1 MTADTLGRFAEGFT
15 SFRRMM
21 ANEPQEQRLAIFLN
35 AVTETA
41 GYVSKG
47 LDRVAAADELQEIA
61 SSFGFTDVDAVQ
73 FAISNAF
80 SKIDEQDRVPD
91 ELPPVEHEARKPNGK
106 HPTPPR
112 IRLLTDF
119 MTGFIPPD
127 FIIDGVLQR
136 RFVYSLTGQTGHAKS
151 AIALLISELVSSP
164 DRNAMLGVHK
174 VNKGQVL
181 YFVGEN
187 ADDIRMRLIGA
198 CALQGDDPPLHRFYF
213 IEGVFNIGQMFAQ
226 IQAQVDRLG
235 GFDLVVIDT
244 SAAYFLGNEELSN
257 TQMGS
262 HARMLRS
269 LTALPGGP
277 CVLVLCHPIKYVT
290 DPTQLLPRGGGAF
303 LAEVDG
309 NLTSWKHDDVLIE
322 LHHNK
327 MRGPGFEP
335 ISFKLETIRTPKLVD
350 ARGRQLPTVR
360 AVPVTRSEEDTQ
372 RKRTEDDE
380 DHVLA
385 QLLAH
390 PDASLS
396 EIAET
401 CEWVNT
407 HGEPLKMRV
416 QRAIERL
423 DKAHPKLVRK
433 DRNKWKL
440 TEEGKTQARKAALA
454 FEQSKIADAQND
466 LF

>member
-15 SFRRMM
+15 GFRRMM
-21 ANEPQEQRLAIFLN
+21 ANSPEPTRLQVFMN
-35 AVTETA
+35 AAKETA
-41 GYVSKG
+41 SYVAKG
-47 LDRVAAADELQEIA
+47 LDRVAAADELTEIA
-61 SSFGFTDVDAVQ
+61 TSFGFDDRDAVQ
-73 FAISNAF
+73 FIIGNAF
-80 SKIDEQDRVPD
+80 QKIVEPDRVPD
-91 ELPPVEHEARKPNGK
+91 EIIEPDRPPAKPNGK
-106 HPTPPR
+106 HPQPPR
-112 IRLLTDF
+112 IRLLSDF
-119 MTGFIPPD
+119 MTGFVPPD
-127 FIIDGVLQR
+127 FIIDGLLQR

-151 AIALLISELVSSP
+151 AIALLVSELVSSP
-164 DRNAMLGVHK
+164 DRNTMLGVHK

-187 ADDIRMRLIGA
+187 ADDIRMRLIGSIHDA
-198 CALQGDDPPLHRFYF
+198 SLHRLYF

-226 IQAQVDRLG
+226 IREQVDRLG

-257 TQMGS
+257 TQMGA

-269 LTALPGGP
+269 LTLLPGGP
-277 CVLVLCHPIKYVT
+277 CVLVLCHPIKHVT

-303 LAEVDG
+303 LAEIDG

-350 ARGRQLPTVR
+350 ARGRELPTVR
-360 AVPVTRSEEDTQ
+360 AVPVTQSEEDTQ

-385 QLLAH
+385 EMLAH
-390 PDASLS
+390 PEASFS
-396 EIAET
+396 EIAES
-401 CEWVNT
+401 CGWVNG
-407 HGEPLKMRV
+407 HGEALKKRV
-416 QRAIERL
+416 GRAIDRL
-423 DKAHPKLVRK
+423 QNAKPKLVRK
-433 DRNKWKL
+433 NRNRWEL
-440 TEEGKTQARKAALA
+440 TDEGKTQARKAALA
-454 FEQSKIADAQND
+454 FEQARIATDQKTM
-466 LF
+466 F